1 MIKSLCRHSAVWFFS
16 CRMVSYFFQKKYVSS
31 TLTGFCVL
39 KRVGYAHPFFPLHR
53 FARVCPVKA
62 RMSLS
67 WHSQR
72 HCWLRIY
79 IHRCLLGFPPT
90 VLLMELQKRSMTYV
104 GKCKRRLQKRSL
116 TYVGQ
121 CKRRLRKRSMTYVG
135 QCKRRLQQRS
145 MTYVGEVQER

>member
-16 CRMVSYFFQKKYVSS
+16 CRMVSYFFHKKYVSS

-67 WHSQR
+67 WHSHR
-72 HCWLRIY
+72 HCRLRIY
-79 IHRCLLGFPPT
+79 IHRFLLGFPPT
-90 VLLMELQKRSMTYV
+90 LLLMELQKRSMTYV

-121 CKRRLRKRSMTYVG
+121 CKRRLQKRSTAWHMWESAREDCTSVAWRMWASAG
-135 QCKRRLQQRS
+135 
-145 MTYVGEVQER
+145 